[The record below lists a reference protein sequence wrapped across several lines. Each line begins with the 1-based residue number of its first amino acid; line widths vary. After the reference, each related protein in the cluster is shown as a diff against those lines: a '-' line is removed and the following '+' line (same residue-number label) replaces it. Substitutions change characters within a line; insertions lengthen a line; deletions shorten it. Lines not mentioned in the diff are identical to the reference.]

1 MTGQSLLFIG
11 FMIDLASFSLLDGF
25 QIRTHIKMFRCN
37 RVNGCCIA
45 WWSIFSFLICYYS
58 SYVSPYYEIPVSCDP
73 IIYHLMGRG
82 MMEGLM
88 PYRDLFDQK
97 GPFIFLIYGFSY
109 TLCGSYWL
117 VFVLEVFAVTASMIF
132 CYKAALLFV
141 SGKKAFIVS
150 LLILYSMCSFHYYA
164 GGGHPSEFILPFQF
178 AAIYGVCRL
187 YRDPDRFVRT
197 GVVFGAGIGMALLL
211 KFNLAAFW
219 FVPFLYVL
227 YRARMTGKAWIFTG
241 SVGGTLLLMLTPCL
255 WYFYSRG
262 ALLDLYEGYIVFNA
276 GYGADAVSFKEMCRN
291 YSQWVKR
298 DIMYPSM
305 LMYIVGGAGVILSRM
320 PAREKIYY
328 TAAFLITCMGVQGN
342 GKTHFNHYA
351 QTLIPFAA
359 VGYLV
364 VARMIH
370 VEEVVSRK
378 WRRWLFPL
386 VVAGVMACTFLNCVD
401 FSCRSRA
408 REWMS
413 AFALPDTSDEPGG
426 GECLCSPWA
435 ACRMV
440 LLCQWFGAAHTHVY
454 DLRFRQT
461 GCRTGKDASV
471 SGNPPR
477 KDRLCGDSGRI
488 LQAGRHGISLPEGYA
503 GFAKYGILPGT
514 ILFQRSDELGYL
526 PPCEEGLMPQFFHD
540 AFCKSPG
547 RVGRGSRKF
556 PEPLF
561 AFQPGALPFGVLPG
575 GEGQLDLAVFTGD
588 FPAQHASY
596 QCQAQGAFRC
606 GGAWARKPLLHAPP
620 ASCVRYG
627 GRFFRPVQGHPC

>member
-1 MTGQSLLFIG
+1 M
-11 FMIDLASFSLLDGF
+11 
-25 QIRTHIKMFRCN
+25 
-37 RVNGCCIA
+37 
-45 WWSIFSFLICYYS
+45 
-58 SYVSPYYEIPVSCDP
+58 SPYYEIPVSCDP

-117 VFVLEVFAVTASMIF
+117 GFVLEVFAVTASMIF

-426 GECLCSPWA
+426 RMLVQSLGGMPYGFTVSMVW
-435 ACRMV
+435 CRPY
-440 LLCQWFGAAHTHVY
+440 AR
-454 DLRFRQT
+454 LRF
-461 GCRTGKDASV
+461 
-471 SGNPPR
+471 
-477 KDRLCGDSGRI
+477 
-488 LQAGRHGISLPEGYA
+488 
-503 GFAKYGILPGT
+503 
-514 ILFQRSDELGYL
+514 
-526 PPCEEGLMPQFFHD
+526 
-540 AFCKSPG
+540 
-547 RVGRGSRKF
+547 
-556 PEPLF
+556 
-561 AFQPGALPFGVLPG
+561 ALPTNRVQNGKGCV
-575 GEGQLDLAVFTGD
+575 
-588 FPAQHASY
+588 SI
-596 QCQAQGAFRC
+596 
-606 GGAWARKPLLHAPP
+606 RKSA
-620 ASCVRYG
+620 AER
-627 GRFFRPVQGHPC
+627 

>member
-1 MTGQSLLFIG
+1 MTKRTQEFLY
-11 FMIDLASFSLLDGF
+11 GF

-351 QTLIPFAA
+351 LTLIPFAA

-426 GECLCSPWA
+426 EN
-435 ACRMV
+435 ACAV
-440 LLCQWFGAAHTHVY
+440 L
-454 DLRFRQT
+454 
-461 GCRTGKDASV
+461 
-471 SGNPPR
+471 
-477 KDRLCGDSGRI
+477 
-488 LQAGRHGISLPEGYA
+488 GRHAVWFYCVNGLVPPIRT
-503 GFAKYGILPGT
+503 FT
-514 ILFQRSDELGYL
+514 ICASD
-526 PPCEEGLMPQFFHD
+526 
-540 AFCKSPG
+540 K
-547 RVGRGSRKF
+547 
-556 PEPLF
+556 
-561 AFQPGALPFGVLPG
+561 
-575 GEGQLDLAVFTGD
+575 
-588 FPAQHASY
+588 
-596 QCQAQGAFRC
+596 QGAERERMRQYQEIRRGKIDYVVIAGEYF
-606 GGAWARKPLLHAPP
+606 KPDNTESPSLRAMRDLL
-620 ASCVRYG
+620 STEYCRE
-627 GRFFRPVQGHPC
+627 RSFFREVTNLDIYRRVKRD

>member
-1 MTGQSLLFIG
+1 
-11 FMIDLASFSLLDGF
+11 
-25 QIRTHIKMFRCN
+25 MFRCN

-109 TLCGSYWL
+109 ALCGSYWL
-117 VFVLEVFAVTASMIF
+117 VFVLEGFAVTASMIF

-364 VARMIH
+364 VASMIH
-370 VEEVVSRK
+370 GC
-378 WRRWLFPL
+378 FPK
-386 VVAGVMACTFLNCVD
+386 VAPMA
-401 FSCRSRA
+401 FSSGCCG
-408 REWMS
+408 
-413 AFALPDTSDEPGG
+413 SDG
-426 GECLCSPWA
+426 L
-435 ACRMV
+435 
-440 LLCQWFGAAHTHVY
+440 H
-454 DLRFRQT
+454 
-461 GCRTGKDASV
+461 
-471 SGNPPR
+471 
-477 KDRLCGDSGRI
+477 
-488 LQAGRHGISLPEGYA
+488 LPELR
-503 GFAKYGILPGT
+503 GFFMQKP
-514 ILFQRSDELGYL
+514 RPRMDVR
-526 PPCEEGLMPQFFHD
+526 
-540 AFCKSPG
+540 FCS
-547 RVGRGSRKF
+547 SR
-556 PEPLF
+556 
-561 AFQPGALPFGVLPG
+561 
-575 GEGQLDLAVFTGD
+575 
-588 FPAQHASY
+588 Y
-596 QCQAQGAFRC
+596 Q
-606 GGAWARKPLLHAPP
+606 
-620 ASCVRYG
+620 
-627 GRFFRPVQGHPC
+627 